1 MGLVSGLGRA
11 LRRRRGQRRIPAPR
25 LGAQLWP
32 EDPSKAQE
40 FARSLGG
47 LTLGLALA
55 SIYGI
60 LVLLVQGHNVWY
72 CLSVTVIL
80 GAGLGLGM
88 AFSMKTRMIVLLA
101 LPHFFTR
108 EGKMLIMM
116 LALCLTVQG
125 PGTNLMH
132 NISQLAK
139 ALSCGAELAQ
149 NQTAERLQRAKEPL
163 LNLQKKIK
171 ELGQNAK
178 VVGDRV
184 RKFVRSIIDATRH
197 VARALRN
204 VWMWLARAGYSCN
217 RELGSPKDS
226 CFRYMDKAQD
236 RCERALPLL
245 FHICYV
251 VQSFKG
257 LCKILNAIGVMFCS
271 IPWYIQTFIRIS
283 VAGPLTDALNR
294 IRAEFEFNI
303 SVVHHFSVNL
313 NASKT
318 LGEVSADM
326 MAAVQRYMEPYHHV
340 LELFSYISILAI
352 LFLYYQAIRYRRR
365 YLRDD
370 TFDNVYI
377 TRRFVELDL
386 RCAEQGKPTVL
397 PLSVLERGRYIPPGA
412 LWLSKTERRQYGL
425 QLFEFLRHVLL
436 GFSILLADYSIF
448 WLLDLFRHQLNTEVI
463 ARAPSTMTITVNGTG
478 YTSEIFQ
485 DLVSAFNTLQEG
497 KVSVLSPVCLIE
509 PVEPDRNT
517 HITIGILYGVWLF
530 IAVFGTYMARL
541 RRAVCA
547 AYFPSRE
554 QERIAF
560 LHNIIRARRGWL
572 LFALCQIGTRRLA
585 DTGKSRLFLILIS
598 RYPLLVRLARRF
610 GIQRKHCLICGMG
623 ERPGFTACIT
633 PNCKGRSPHSLGT
646 PSPENSTSPLTAP
659 FSTGLYCSDC
669 FRTLDNT
676 CSVCMAPLSYPD
688 SGDEEMDSS
697 DEETPRLW
705 LDAVRALRGQE
716 RGRKLLQRIKDL
728 IRGRRLPFRTATRL
742 QDQLE
747 EEERE
752 DLLSRHDF
760 DYEEQAEREDRE
772 LQEVVVLQTPS
783 QVPSS
788 LEHPT
793 GVSSG
798 AESHHPQ
805 KPPNTTLKRVVVS
818 VLPGPCSRFLW
829 SRPDEYR
836 YRKFFLGA
844 GFGMLLGL
852 GLCHLLIMPLDLS
865 ETKRVKLTWGLTGVT
880 ALGWATSPHFRCA
893 NLLMLPKFL
902 GKEGRLYVVSV
913 VFAAIY
919 SGPGANLWYNL
930 METKRSMDCVLE
942 LQINHTRH
950 LWQASTAPL
959 RQVMEELVKS
969 AETLN
974 AEVQNVSQA
983 FVDLNEQVASEE
995 GYDLRKGPYMGGQR
1009 VPSTQEIYENKT
1021 KLRCDTVIQ
1030 KGLQR
1035 CTDHFQTMHKHC
1047 MRIVVVPILSHLICL
1062 PMRFG
1067 FLCHSVKVMTP
1078 WCEERVPVDGNFG
1091 QTYDQVNDSVNS
1103 LSQDSA
1109 PEEHHKMLVGSEI
1122 AEQLREEVTSQLRE
1136 EGARL
1141 GLAVSFF
1148 RLLLSFTF
1156 LFVFFSAFH
1165 YTYQYCHKLGFD
1177 NCYITTYF
1185 RQIDARR
1192 GEQNK
1197 PTLLPL
1203 LREETSSLIFPSKPA
1218 LQRPERQY
1226 MVMELLRCIPLLLFL
1241 LFVCG
1246 LDHFLFSIL
1255 SIIQHHSFIEYSY
1268 QASHHLTVNVT
1279 GTSLMADLLRSTIG
1293 ALNTSFDTE
1302 IETSNLACLPQPTG
1316 MTRQQYLNTCL
1327 PLGALGLL
1335 CLAQVYPFRLRRVI
1349 AAFYFPKRE
1358 KTRVLFLYNK
1368 MLRQRKHFLHLQR
1381 GRVARQARRPP
1392 GPGTLLLRWCRR
1404 RWPRLRRYLRQR
1416 CTLCGTPETPQH
1428 QPCPNP
1434 QCSALYCESCWREVG
1449 GTCLVCSPADPDLVQ
1464 DSSEEEEE
1472 QGYAG

>member
-257 LCKILNAIGVMFCS
+257 LCKILNASESLSLCLVGADGVMGQMCPHHGGTALAEIPFPAVGVMFCS

-318 LGEVSADM
+318 LGEV
-326 MAAVQRYMEPYHHV
+326 
-340 LELFSYISILAI
+340 
-352 LFLYYQAIRYRRR
+352 AIRYRRR

-598 RYPLLVRLARRF
+598 R
-610 GIQRKHCLICGMG
+610 
-623 ERPGFTACIT
+623 
-633 PNCKGRSPHSLGT
+633 
-646 PSPENSTSPLTAP
+646 
-659 FSTGLYCSDC
+659 
-669 FRTLDNT
+669 
-676 CSVCMAPLSYPD
+676 
-688 SGDEEMDSS
+688 DSS

-805 KPPNTTLKRVVVS
+805 KPPNTTSGGVS

-865 ETKRVKLTWGLTGVT
+865 ETRGGDCLR
-880 ALGWATSPHFRCA
+880 LGHVPPLLRCA

-995 GYDLRKGPYMGGQR
+995 GYDLRKGPYVGGQR

-1067 FLCHSVKVMTP
+1067 FLCQSVKVMTP
-1078 WCEERVPVDGNFG
+1078 GVRRGSLWMGTSGRR
-1091 QTYDQVNDSVNS
+1091 YDQVNDSVNS
-1103 LSQDSA
+1103 LSQEFSA
-1109 PEEHHKMLVGSEI
+1109 SIAYQVSAWAPRGAPQDAGGSEI

-1185 RQIDARR
+1185 RQKIDARR

-1302 IETSNLACLPQPTG
+1302 LRPQTSPTG

-1335 CLAQVYPFRLRRVI
+1335 CLAQSTRSACAVSSPPSTSSPSHPARTVFAGTEGEDSGAVPVQQN
-1349 AAFYFPKRE
+1349 AAAAE
-1358 KTRVLFLYNK
+1358 AFLAPAAWA
-1368 MLRQRKHFLHLQR
+1368 RS
-1381 GRVARQARRPP
+1381 RQARRPP
-1392 GPGTLLLRWCRR
+1392 GPVSGDGDTGRWVGL
-1404 RWPRLRRYLRQR
+1404 PLSLDPSASHGPVLVAGDVAAAVVPPALAPLRRYLRQR